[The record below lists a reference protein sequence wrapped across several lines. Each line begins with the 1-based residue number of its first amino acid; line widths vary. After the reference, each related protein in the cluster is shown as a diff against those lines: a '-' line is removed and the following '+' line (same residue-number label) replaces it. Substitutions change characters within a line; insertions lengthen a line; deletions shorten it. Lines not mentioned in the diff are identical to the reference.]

1 MAFNTHNK
9 RLYEYI
15 YFVVNKCKIK
25 FRLKR
30 KLLEMHSY
38 WWGYNNGL
46 LFRKHLKN
54 SLRFINCILFV
65 SFITKIVW

>member
-46 LFRKHLKN
+46 LFR
-54 SLRFINCILFV
+54 
-65 SFITKIVW
+65 